1 VNHEV
6 TKGTKKEQITKLGY
20 ETQKAMKTNQTQ
32 RLFTIVELPLAGR
45 WFLRLVAD
53 NHWAVGI
60 SLTAGARVD
69 DAIAPIV
76 FRVRTEGP
84 PSDLSFD
91 MMGVPV
97 ASPRAAELLRRFAP
111 GDVQLI
117 PALIPGF
124 DGFMVVNI
132 VNLVDCSTY
141 KTPLPL
147 EIDRPD
153 RIGDHQIMRLDK
165 MPNRILFSERLAN
178 AFLEEGLVT
187 GEFYE
192 CDVTPRND
200 SSSP

>member
-1 VNHEV
+1 M
-6 TKGTKKEQITKLGY
+6 T
-20 ETQKAMKTNQTQ
+20 
-32 RLFTIVELPLAGR
+32 
-45 WFLRLVAD
+45 
-53 NHWAVGI
+53 
-60 SLTAGARVD
+60 
-69 DAIAPIV
+69 
-76 FRVRTEGP
+76 
-84 PSDLSFD
+84 
-91 MMGVPV
+91 GVPV
-97 ASPRAAELLRRFAP
+97 ASPRTVEVLRRFAP
-111 GDVQLI
+111 ADVQLL

-141 KTPLPL
+141 KTTLPL

-165 MPNRILFSERLAN
+165 IPISILFSERLVN

-192 CDVTPRND
+192 CDVTPCND